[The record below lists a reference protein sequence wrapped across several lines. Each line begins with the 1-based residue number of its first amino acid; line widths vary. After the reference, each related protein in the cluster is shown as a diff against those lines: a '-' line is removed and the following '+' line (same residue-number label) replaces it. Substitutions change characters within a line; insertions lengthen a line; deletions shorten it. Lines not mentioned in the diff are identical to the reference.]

1 MNTQDIFLAIADPSR
16 RQILHLLSTDK
27 MSINTLAENFDM
39 SRPAVSKHIKML
51 EHCGFVMIQDI
62 GRERYCTL
70 NKQGFDEL
78 HDWLNYYDNFWK
90 TSVSKLQQLLDANHP
105 VKAKGGRKKS
115 AS

>member
-16 RQILHLLSTDK
+16 RQILQLLSTDK

-51 EHCGFVMIQDI
+51 AHCGFVMIQDI

-78 HDWLNYYDNFWK
+78 HEWLNYYDNFWK
-90 TSVSKLQQLLDANHP
+90 AKVGKLQQLLDTNHP
-105 VKAKGGRKKS
+105 VNGRDKRK
-115 AS
+115 

>member
-16 RQILHLLSTDK
+16 RQILQLLSTDK

-78 HDWLNYYDNFWK
+78 HEWLNYYDNFWK
-90 TSVSKLQQLLDANHP
+90 TSVGKLQQLLDANHP
-105 VKAKGGRKKS
+105 VKAKGSKK
-115 AS
+115 